1 VSNGGKKVIEHYQS
15 ITQKLF
21 VNVDDLKWSDTNDN
35 VKLLGE
41 SVKNCITVFVSS
53 AVLSCFVVYLM
64 SRMKKAYIKHRANI
78 SETGQGLLDA
88 GQEDDIIVGSE
99 IANVWRK
106 SSHY

>member
-1 VSNGGKKVIEHYQS
+1 MIEHYQS
-15 ITQKLF
+15 IARKLF
-21 VNVDDLKWSDTNDN
+21 VDVDDPKWGDTDDD

-41 SVKNCITVFVSS
+41 SVKNRVTAFVSS

-64 SRMKKAYIKHRANI
+64 SRMKKAYIKHWANI

-88 GQEDDIIVGSE
+88 GQEDEIIVGSE